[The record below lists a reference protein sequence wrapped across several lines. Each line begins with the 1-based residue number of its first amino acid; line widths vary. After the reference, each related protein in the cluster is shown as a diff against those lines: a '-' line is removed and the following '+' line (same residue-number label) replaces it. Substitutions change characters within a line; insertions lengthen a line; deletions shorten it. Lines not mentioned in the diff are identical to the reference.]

1 MIIKIIA
8 NFPDVLDGKRD
19 MRFACLANMLTARG
33 HNVELIISDYD
44 HEVKDI
50 RKRDDYSAYDFRITS
65 LHEPAYPNNLS
76 LKRLYAHFVWGK
88 GVGRYLDSLSNVP
101 DVLYVPIPS
110 LTVAREAARYCKNHP
125 SCKYVVDIQ
134 DLWPEAFQMVVK
146 NTLLKKAFFP
156 FSVYVNK
163 AYRNADLVI
172 GVSDTYR
179 DRALSV
185 NNKCKDGLTVYLGN
199 DGGLFDEGKKLYH
212 VEKPENE
219 FWLAYIGTM
228 GYSYDLNC
236 IVDAI
241 RIVNERGRVE
251 KKLKFVA
258 MGRGPLL
265 EEFKAYANKSGIDY
279 EFTGALPYQEMVGKM
294 CSCDVVMNCIKPGA
308 AQSVTNKVGDYALSG
323 LPVIN
328 TQENQE
334 YRHLVEEYKCG
345 INCECGNSIE
355 VANAIEKLAMNA
367 DLREAMGLLAR
378 KLGVDKFDRRV
389 TYLQIVNALEKLVS
403 LKSDI

>member
-1 MIIKIIA
+1 MIIKIIS
-8 NFPDVLDGKRD
+8 NFPDALNGKQD
-19 MRFACLANMLTARG
+19 MRFTYLANLLVKRG
-33 HNVELIISDYD
+33 HNVELIISDFD
-44 HEVKDI
+44 HEVKDV
-50 RKRDDYSAYDFRITS
+50 RKRDDYSVYDFKITA
-65 LHEPAYPNNLS
+65 LHEPTYSNNLS
-76 LKRLYAHFVWGK
+76 LKRLYAHYRWGK
-88 GVGRYLDSLSNVP
+88 SVGMYLYSLSVVP

-110 LTVAREAARYCKNHP
+110 LTAAREAATYCKKNP

-134 DLWPEAFQMVVK
+134 DLWPEAFQMLVK
-146 NTLLKKAFFP
+146 NALLKKAFFP
-156 FSVYVNK
+156 FSLYVNY
-163 AYRNADLVI
+163 AYRNADFII

-185 NNKCKDGLTVYLGN
+185 NKKLQAGLTVFLGN
-199 DGGLFDEGKKLYH
+199 DGGLFDEGKKLFY

-228 GYSYDLNC
+228 GFSYDLNC

-241 RIVNERGRVE
+241 RIVNERRRIEKRV
-251 KKLKFVA
+251 KFIA

-265 EEFKAYANKSGIDY
+265 EDFKAYAEKSGIDY

-308 AQSVTNKVGDYALSG
+308 AQSITNKVGDYALSG

-334 YRHLVEEYKCG
+334 YRNLVNEYQCG
-345 INCECGNSIE
+345 INCDCGNSIE
-355 VANAIEKLAMNA
+355 VADAIEKLAMDT
-367 DLREAMGLLAR
+367 DLRKAMGEQAR
-378 KLGVDKFDRRV
+378 KLGVEKFDRRF
-389 TYLQIVNALEKLVS
+389 TYLQIVDALEKIVS
-403 LKSDI
+403 LN